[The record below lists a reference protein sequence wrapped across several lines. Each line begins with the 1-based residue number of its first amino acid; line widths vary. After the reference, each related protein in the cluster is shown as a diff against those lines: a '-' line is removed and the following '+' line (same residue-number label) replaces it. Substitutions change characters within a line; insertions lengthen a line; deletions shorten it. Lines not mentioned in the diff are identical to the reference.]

1 MHPAMSTTAP
11 IVTRLTTASA
21 LDTWRLPFA
30 RAYAD
35 VFRGPPYHENTT
47 VDGGDATY
55 QRLTAIPDHITVIAT
70 HEGAVAGFA
79 VAVPLRA
86 MPAVAQRLT
95 GLVPVV
101 HTYYLAEMGVLPA
114 FRKQGVGRAL
124 VRERLRH
131 MALERYSHVVLR
143 VSDAANHSTD
153 LYKSLSF
160 VDMGVSMDVT
170 LPRIDGT
177 TRSDT
182 RRFLYRLLSQTD
194 VI

>member
-1 MHPAMSTTAP
+1 MQPATSTTAP
-11 IVTRLTTASA
+11 TVTRLTSASA
-21 LDTWRLPFA
+21 LDTWRQPFA
-30 RAYAD
+30 HAYAD
-35 VFRGPPYHENTT
+35 VFQGPPYHEITT
-47 VDGGDATY
+47 IERGDATY
-55 QRLTAIPDHITVIAT
+55 RRLTAVPDHITVIAT

-86 MPAVAQRLT
+86 VPAVAQRLT
-95 GLVPVV
+95 GLVPVE

-114 FRKQGVGRAL
+114 FRKQGIGRTL
-124 VRERLRH
+124 VKERLRH
-131 MALERYSHVVLR
+131 MALDRYSHVVLR
-143 VSDAANHSTD
+143 VSGSENYSTD

-170 LPRIDGT
+170 QPRVDGT

-182 RRFLYRLLSQTD
+182 RRFLCRLLSQTD